1 MYVKKKKK
9 CGTWMASFPSREC
22 CHYGKRKKK
31 KEKRKKKMWHLDG
44 LLPLARV
51 LPFGTR
57 VSDAVK
63 DYDGGQCGVLAVQ
76 ADALQGGRD
85 DIQ

>member
-1 MYVKKKKK
+1 MYVCKKEKKLRHLD
-9 CGTWMASFPSREC
+9 GLLPLARVLPL
-22 CHYGKRKKK
+22 RKKK
-31 KEKRKKKMWHLDG
+31 KEKRKMWHLDG

>member
-1 MYVKKKKK
+1 
-9 CGTWMASFPSREC
+9 MAPGWPPSPRASAAL
-22 CHYGKRKKK
+22 R
-31 KEKRKKKMWHLDG
+31 EKRKKEKMRHLDG